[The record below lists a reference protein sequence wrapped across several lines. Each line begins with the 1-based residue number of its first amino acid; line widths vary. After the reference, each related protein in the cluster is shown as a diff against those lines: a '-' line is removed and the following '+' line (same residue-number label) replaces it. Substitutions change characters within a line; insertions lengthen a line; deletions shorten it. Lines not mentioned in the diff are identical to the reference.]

1 MYVSSIAV
9 SASVGTACTGGL
21 DDVLTEHALMT
32 TGRRLTRMTRH
43 TRMSR
48 HGCGGVTGTSRES
61 RRTGVEAVHFIRSI
75 TAQGLQN
82 IKAAR

>member
-1 MYVSSIAV
+1 
-9 SASVGTACTGGL
+9 
-21 DDVLTEHALMT
+21 
-32 TGRRLTRMTRH
+32 MTRH

-48 HGCGGVTGTSRES
+48 HGWGGAIGTSRES
-61 RRTGVEAVHFIRSI
+61 RRTGVEAGYFIRPI